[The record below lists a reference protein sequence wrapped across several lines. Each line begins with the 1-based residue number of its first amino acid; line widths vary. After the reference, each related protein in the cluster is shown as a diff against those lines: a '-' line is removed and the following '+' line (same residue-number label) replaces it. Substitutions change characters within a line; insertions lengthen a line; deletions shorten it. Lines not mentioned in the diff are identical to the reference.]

1 MSEPIDEN
9 TQKLVSNIETIG
21 GFDILHIDIPPST
34 DLYVKNSAQLVVD
47 NKLEIEVSYG
57 VNTSGFLSGMIQ
69 GVSSGS
75 GFMNKI
81 MNKTDE
87 THQVSF
93 SGIMPGKITEIVLKK
108 DETYVLT
115 SQVFLACTSNIS
127 MSTKV
132 NFNILQSL
140 VNQKLFYTIVQID
153 PASETDEGKIW
164 ITGMG
169 GTYTKDLSLSTDFK
183 IHAGLFMAGPYS
195 VIEKMELSKPGSYG
209 SLFLTQ
215 GFMFDFSKCDKQGLV
230 YLQTMNELEFI
241 NMMYNRLEYKQDQ
254 FTIGNMIMGDGEG
267 EGEVTDEVIPEDNAE
282 VTDEAAPDADAKIAT
297 EVATEVV
304 DKVTPEIAPEV
315 ADEVA
320 PEVADDIGLDMDM
333 MEGGY
338 YQRPNKHK
346 FTKNKK
352 LITKKHITRKHTTTM

>member
-1 MSEPIDEN
+1 
-9 TQKLVSNIETIG
+9 
-21 GFDILHIDIPPST
+21 
-34 DLYVKNSAQLVVD
+34 
-47 NKLEIEVSYG
+47 
-57 VNTSGFLSGMIQ
+57 
-69 GVSSGS
+69 
-75 GFMNKI
+75 
-81 MNKTDE
+81 
-87 THQVSF
+87 
-93 SGIMPGKITEIVLKK
+93 MPGKITEIVLKK
-108 DETYVLT
+108 GETYVLT

-153 PASETDEGKIW
+153 TASETDEGKIW

-169 GTYTKDLSLSTDFK
+169 GTYTKDLS
-183 IHAGLFMAGPYS
+183 LFMAGPYS

-215 GFMFDFSKCDKQGLV
+215 GFMFDFSKCDKQGFV

-254 FTIGNMIMGDGEG
+254 FTIGTMIMGEG
-267 EGEVTDEVIPEDNAE
+267 
-282 VTDEAAPDADAKIAT
+282 AA
-297 EVATEVV
+297 
-304 DKVTPEIAPEV
+304 EV
-315 ADEVA
+315 ADEA
-320 PEVADDIGLDMDM
+320 IPEADVEAIPEADVEAIPEADAEAIPEADAEAIPEAIPEADAEAIPEAIPEIPDDVGLDMDM